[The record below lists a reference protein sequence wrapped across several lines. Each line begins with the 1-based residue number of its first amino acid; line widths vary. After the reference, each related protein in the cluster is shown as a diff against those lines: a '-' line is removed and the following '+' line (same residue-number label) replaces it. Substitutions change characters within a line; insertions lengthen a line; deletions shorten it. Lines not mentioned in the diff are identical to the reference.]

1 MADFSIADLVDAM
14 PYARRLGIVVD
25 VADADRVVGHL
36 DWDESLC
43 TAGGILHGGSLMSLG
58 DTIGAVCAF
67 LNLPEGASTATTS
80 SNTQLLR
87 AVREGTVIASARPL
101 HRGRT
106 TIVVQ
111 TSLTDAQDRLV
122 AQVTQTQA
130 VLGVGRTA

>member
-1 MADFSIADLVDAM
+1 MADYSVADLVDAM

-25 VADADRVVGHL
+25 AADPDRVVGHF

-67 LNLPEGASTATTS
+67 LNLPDGTTTATVS
-80 SNTQLLR
+80 SSSQLLR
-87 AVREGTVIASARPL
+87 AVRGGTVIATARPL
-101 HRGRT
+101 HTGRT
-106 TIVVQ
+106 NIVVQ
-111 TSLTDAQDRLV
+111 TNLTDQAARLV

-130 VLGVGRTA
+130 VLSAA